1 MAEYYWV
8 GGATATSGS
17 YTNNLGNFSGKTG
30 AANMNW
36 VLAFDWNNPNNWWKK
51 NVYGNNGLSGASGGF
66 SAIELM
72 SMAQDCPSYGD
83 IAYFG
88 QLGEPTAPFPGWT
101 MPNKAVAPCLWGGA
115 SQSGITITWLGGTGD
130 GSTETGLTFNS
141 ALSQLTIE
149 SMNTADSHYPFA
161 WIGYSSGLEYVG
173 SGDRHSSP
181 LLDADFKG
189 FTLDSSIW
197 GETSWETLAAAVA
210 ATGGTSRLN
219 QLRVKTPLI
228 VGSPYAGSMDNTVR
242 NQGVVDI
249 DSIKNIAQ
257 LNGGSGGATA
267 EYVNTVIWARGTMN
281 YKLSGYFMRI
291 DREVRYDDVEFT
303 KQVGFYHAEPR
314 RHLELKGVIAGKV
327 DGSYLIGTV
336 YTDST
341 SNIAEMSLIPTS
353 NLYSLNI
360 GNDFQ
365 REYVM
370 SQIGNYG
377 ATAGGNTAPVEN
389 LHIYTVVPNLHN
401 IADENLVGMQ
411 DRLGV
416 VLGTPGATMMGNIFR
431 ILSFQFPNL
440 PPISLK
446 FGGSVSV
453 NKIYAEKCDISARSN
468 ITLNS
473 VVEVAEFHL
482 KRGCTMNFAANSA
495 FDGWRFGVQNGYAI
509 NGGIIFDNDGSQI
522 KGSVGVKLWNDT
534 LLLNGSQF
542 AGDASGRD
550 GAKSS
555 NGNNTITG
563 W

>member
-115 SQSGITITWLGGTGD
+115 SQSGITITWLGGTGN

-228 VGSPYAGSMDNTVR
+228 VASAYVGNTDNTVI

-267 EYVNTVIWARGTMN
+267 DYVDTVIWARGTMN

-291 DREVRYDDVEFT
+291 VRDVEGSAGGWNNWEFT

-314 RHLELKGVIAGKV
+314 RHLELKGVIAGRV
-327 DGSYLIGTV
+327 DAYNYIGT
-336 YTDST
+336 ST
-341 SNIAEMSLIPTS
+341 
-353 NLYSLNI
+353 
-360 GNDFQ
+360 Q
-365 REYVM
+365 
-370 SQIGNYG
+370 
-377 ATAGGNTAPVEN
+377 TAPQI
-389 LHIYTVVPNLHN
+389 LQKCHL
-401 IADENLVGMQ
+401 
-411 DRLGV
+411 DRL
-416 VLGTPGATMMGNIFR
+416 LIF
-431 ILSFQFPNL
+431 IP
-440 PPISLK
+440 
-446 FGGSVSV
+446 
-453 NKIYAEKCDISARSN
+453 
-468 ITLNS
+468 
-473 VVEVAEFHL
+473 
-482 KRGCTMNFAANSA
+482 
-495 FDGWRFGVQNGYAI
+495 
-509 NGGIIFDNDGSQI
+509 
-522 KGSVGVKLWNDT
+522 
-534 LLLNGSQF
+534 
-542 AGDASGRD
+542 
-550 GAKSS
+550 
-555 NGNNTITG
+555 
-563 W
+563 